1 MPALRVQIPQVLQST
16 LRALYDILGDPDY
29 NLMVRSMPPRAA
41 SEAGFSD
48 DDQRHQFHWFI
59 EIIPRIFERDG
70 FQLGTSITK
79 LSMLPD
85 AAAEVLR
92 AGLAARQGGE
102 GNPSGPDDAT

>member
-1 MPALRVQIPQVLQST
+1 MAKSGRLR
-16 LRALYDILGDPDY
+16 LRLLLCPCTGDD
-29 NLMVRSMPPRAA
+29 N
-41 SEAGFSD
+41 
-48 DDQRHQFHWFI
+48 QRHQFHWFI

-102 GNPSGPDDAT
+102 GNPSGPDAAT